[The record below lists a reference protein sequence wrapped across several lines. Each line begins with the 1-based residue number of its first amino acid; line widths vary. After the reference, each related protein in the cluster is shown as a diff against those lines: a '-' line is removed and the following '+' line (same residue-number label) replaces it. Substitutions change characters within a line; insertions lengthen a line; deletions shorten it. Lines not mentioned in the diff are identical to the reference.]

1 VCVCERERERERE
14 KKKLTCSPYLD
25 NDFLLLWSPEL
36 GRNLIEFPLLEP
48 NVVHSSSGWIASPPT
63 WQNWEEK
70 KENWNGDGSF
80 SHWLGTNRFAF
91 YFNAC
96 LPACLPAYLRG
107 SFYAVLVLLLARVL
121 GGAVFGPLP
130 PSLPSPPPRHPSRSL
145 VPPRNPFATE
155 KDPAFINFGTH
166 SNKRLVSSH
175 NASLLLPFQITSIHI
190 RMINVCWFHFSKLNI
205 YHPYMY
211 GCDLKVTYC

>member
-1 VCVCERERERERE
+1 MNRQSTYLTKLRG
-14 KKKLTCSPYLD
+14 KKRKLKWRWFVLSLIRYQSIC
-25 NDFLLLWSPEL
+25 FLFQRLS
-36 GRNLIEFPLLEP
+36 
-48 NVVHSSSGWIASPPT
+48 
-63 WQNWEEK
+63 
-70 KENWNGDGSF
+70 
-80 SHWLGTNRFAF
+80 
-91 YFNAC
+91 
-96 LPACLPAYLRG
+96 ACLPAYLRG